1 MKRTF
6 ELTRVWA
13 AITGLAL
20 ALWFFGCL
28 YLGVKPAM
36 MLPLLISGIGGFE
49 IVLFAQDLWIK
60 HRRQNG

>member
-1 MKRTF
+1 MNRTF

-28 YLGVKPAM
+28 YLGLKPAAV
-36 MLPLLISGIGGFE
+36 LPLLIGGIGGFE
-49 IVLFAQDLWIK
+49 LVLFTQDLWIR
-60 HRRQNG
+60 HRRPSR